1 MRVTGSGAGRGLRLF
16 SAIAGAVVAAAILA
30 SCSTTGDSTSATMS
44 GSGAAATT
52 TADPAAAAPVTTT
65 DTTAAPTTAAPAP
78 VAVAT
83 TTDTKPRWSLFGGKG
98 NKANRGLVT
107 VQSDDTYSPDLFIAQ
122 GYCPPVQ
129 IRPGTEALTVYEKG
143 HQDDPTYIRFQAS
156 LGQMARECHSL
167 GNDQLS
173 IKVGITGRI
182 TAGPKGGPGAVTAN
196 LRVVVVKQQNNS
208 VFFTQ
213 AFKVGA
219 TVAAPNFDG
228 DFSQVVDNI
237 VLKLGPTDRDL
248 IIYIGFDEG
257 KPKPPPATG

>member
-1 MRVTGSGAGRGLRLF
+1 MQVKASGAGRGFGLL
-16 SAIAGAVVAAAILA
+16 SAITGAVLGAGILA

-52 TADPAAAAPVTTT
+52 TTTATAAPS
-65 DTTAAPTTAAPAP
+65 DTTAPATATPAPA
-78 VAVAT
+78 AVAT

-107 VQSDDTYSPDLFIAQ
+107 VQSDDSYTPDMFIAQ
-122 GYCPPVQ
+122 GYCPPMQ

-143 HQDDPTYIRFQAS
+143 HQDDPAYIRFQAS
-156 LGQMARECHSL
+156 LGQMARECHAL
-167 GNDQLS
+167 GADQLS

-196 LRVVVVKQQNNS
+196 LRVVVVKQHDNS
-208 VFFTQ
+208 VFYTQ
-213 AFKVGA
+213 AFKIGA
-219 TVAAPNFDG
+219 TVAAPSFDG